1 MSIIDKACAWA
12 KAIAFDDAHGYDQ
25 GSRWGPDYDCSSLVI
40 SSFKQAGVPL
50 TATYTGNMRA
60 DMLAHGFRD
69 VTAQVN
75 QYSGA
80 GLERGDVLLHE
91 RNHTALYIGSG
102 QIVNAGGNERGG
114 AVGGVTGDQTGREIA
129 VIGYYRPSYGWDC
142 VLRYTEKESG
152 RPDQGIEPYAKE
164 KETAPVT
171 AGANTYVVVVKSG
184 DSLWAI
190 AERELGDGSRYRELQ
205 QLNGLAGTMIYP
217 GQVLKLPR
225 KTGEKRPGDPSPSAQ
240 DDEDDED
247 IEYCTVTV
255 TVEKAALEWW
265 KARAKK
271 CNLTLGEM
279 IDALA
284 DAAGYE
290 P

>member
-40 SSFKQAGVPL
+40 SAWKQADVPL

-75 QYSGA
+75 QYTGA

-91 RNHTALYIGSG
+91 RNHTALYIGAG

-114 AVGGVTGDQTGREIA
+114 ANGGRTGDQTGREIA

-142 VLRYTEKESG
+142 VLRYVEEETGQEAPSSAGQSPAPGEQGTLAGQTPRENAGPPSPQG
-152 RPDQGIEPYAKE
+152 EGNYSVRP
-164 KETAPVT
+164 
-171 AGANTYVVVVKSG
+171 G
-184 DSLWAI
+184 DSLWGI
-190 AERELGDGSRYRELQ
+190 AERELGDGFRFEELRA
-205 QLNGLAGTMIYP
+205 LNDLDGYVIYP
-217 GQVLKLPR
+217 GQVLKLPG
-225 KTGEKRPGDPSPSAQ
+225 KDPSAAPQ
-240 DDEDDED
+240 DDTKEPATEQLTLRVRT
-247 IEYCTVTV
+247 ETGAALRRKA
-255 TVEKAALEWW
+255 KAAGCSVGEWLD
-265 KARAKK
+265 KHMEEA
-271 CNLTLGEM
+271 
-279 IDALA
+279 
-284 DAAGYE
+284 
-290 P
+290 

>member
-12 KAIAFDDAHGYDQ
+12 KAIAYDDAHGYDQ

-114 AVGGVTGDQTGREIA
+114 ATGGVSGDQTGREIA

-142 VLRYTEKESG
+142 VLRYTEKETAQETPHPS
-152 RPDQGIEPYAKE
+152 PAATPSPQGEGLY
-164 KETAPVT
+164 TVQ
-171 AGANTYVVVVKSG
+171 SG
-184 DSLWAI
+184 DSLWTI
-190 AERELGDGSRYRELQ
+190 AERELGDGSRYGELQ

-217 GQVLKLPR
+217 GQVLKLPG
-225 KTGEKRPGDPSPSAQ
+225 KDPSAAPR
-240 DDEDDED
+240 DDSKARVV
-247 IEYCTVTV
+247 TVTV
-255 TVEKAALEWW
+255 TVKETTLEWW
-265 KARAKK
+265 KAQAAAMG
-271 CNLTLGEM
+271 TTPGGY

-284 DAAGYE
+284 DEAGYE

>member
-1 MSIIDKACAWA
+1 MSVIDKAIAWA
-12 KAIAFDDAHGYDQ
+12 RAIAYDDAHGYDQ

-40 SSFKQAGVPL
+40 SAWKQAGVPL

-75 QYSGA
+75 QYTGA

-142 VLRYTEKESG
+142 VLRYTEKEEA
-152 RPDQGIEPYAKE
+152 RLDQGIEPYAKE
-164 KETAPVT
+164 KETAPVST
-171 AGANTYVVVVKSG
+171 GANTYVVKSG

-190 AERELGDGSRYRELQ
+190 AERELGDGSRYEELQ
-205 QLNGLAGTMIYP
+205 RLNGLAGTMIYP
-217 GQVLKLPR
+217 GQVLKLPG
-225 KTGEKRPGDPSPSAQ
+225 KDPSAAPQ
-240 DDEDDED
+240 DDSKAQVV
-247 IEYCTVTV
+247 TVTV
-255 TVEKAALEWW
+255 TVKETTLAWW
-265 KARAKK
+265 KAKAAAMG
-271 CNLTLGEM
+271 TTPGGY

-284 DAAGYE
+284 DAARYD

>member
-1 MSIIDKACAWA
+1 MSVIDKAIAWA
-12 KAIAFDDAHGYDQ
+12 RAIAYDDAHGYDQ

-40 SSFKQAGVPL
+40 SAWKQAGVPL

-114 AVGGVTGDQTGREIA
+114 ATGGVTGDQTGREIA

-142 VLRYTEKESG
+142 VLRYTEKEEQ
-152 RPDQGIEPYAKE
+152 RLDQGIEPYAKE
-164 KETAPVT
+164 KETAAPVT
-171 AGANTYVVVVKSG
+171 AGANTYVVKSG

-190 AERELGDGSRYRELQ
+190 AERELGDGSRYGELQ
-205 QLNGLAGTMIYP
+205 RLNGLAGNMIYP
-217 GQVLKLPR
+217 GQVLKLPG
-225 KTGEKRPGDPSPSAQ
+225 KDPSAAPQ
-240 DDEDDED
+240 DDSKARVV
-247 IEYCTVTV
+247 TVTV
-255 TVEKAALEWW
+255 TVKETTLAWW
-265 KARAKK
+265 KAQAAAME
-271 CNLTLGEM
+271 TTPGGY

-284 DAAGYE
+284 DAAVYE

>member
-1 MSIIDKACAWA
+1 MIKGENNVSVIDKACAWA

-40 SSFKQAGVPL
+40 SAWKQAGVPL

-69 VTAQVN
+69 VTARVD

-114 AVGGVTGDQTGREIA
+114 ATGGVSGDQTGREIA

-142 VLRYTEKESG
+142 VLRYTEKEDPAEKDTSSTASG
-152 RPDQGIEPYAKE
+152 PPSPQGEGNKGRTYTVRP
-164 KETAPVT
+164 
-171 AGANTYVVVVKSG
+171 G
-184 DSLWAI
+184 DSLWGI
-190 AERELGDGSRYRELQ
+190 AERELGDGFRYEELR
-205 QLNGLAGTMIYP
+205 QLNGLDGYVIHP
-217 GQVLKLPR
+217 GQTLKLPGR
-225 KTGEKRPGDPSPSAQ
+225 AEGPGDPSAAPQ
-240 DDEDDED
+240 EDSRARVV
-247 IEYCTVTV
+247 TVTV
-255 TVEKAALEWW
+255 TVSEETLRRWKEKAGSM
-265 KARAKK
+265 
-271 CNLTLGEM
+271 TLG
-279 IDALA
+279 
-284 DAAGYE
+284 GYLDKTI
-290 P
+290 